1 MGSFLTYIS
10 QSIIVAGEGISM
22 ATRNESFRVL
32 FSIIRDYIR
41 DFPYRDKYLECIDK
55 SFSKIELP
63 SRERNTKFIEIIT
76 KEWKRH
82 VNPINSFP
90 ETRAYGY
97 WPAETS
103 PDIIKSR
110 FSDKFSTEA
119 YIPADF
125 DTDSGDFWRDVQ
137 KFCALTSVDR
147 LAAVLLSYPTIMAAR
162 TVMKG
167 GPLAVFTFKEIYIYI
182 YTYYADIQICI
193 RCFNGYHHHLFLFL
207 PCTTAATLLSK
218 VDLEFHQVQLED
230 PSDGLQSI
238 ARALTKKYC
247 NYCQADLTETIR
259 SNPRKTM
266 WYIHI
271 IGDPGE

>member
-10 QSIIVAGEGISM
+10 QSIIVAGDGISM

-32 FSIIRDYIR
+32 FSIIRDYTR

-97 WPAETS
+97 WPAEIS

-182 YTYYADIQICI
+182 LCRHTNMHTLFQWLSSSSFPLFTMYYS
-193 RCFNGYHHHLFLFL
+193 GYSTEQSRSRI
-207 PCTTAATLLSK
+207 PPSAA
-218 VDLEFHQVQLED
+218 
-230 PSDGLQSI
+230 G
-238 ARALTKKYC
+238 
-247 NYCQADLTETIR
+247 R
-259 SNPRKTM
+259 S
-266 WYIHI
+266 
-271 IGDPGE
+271 